1 VKIKWLQSALDDLDH
16 VEIYIAK
23 DNPTAAI
30 DTVLR
35 IIEVVGLLSKQ
46 PGMGRSGRVLGTKEL
61 VIPAT
66 PFIVPYRVIENN
78 VQILRVYH
86 NSRKWPEQLE

>member
-1 VKIKWLQSALDDLDH
+1 VKIKWLKTALDDLDH

-30 DTVLR
+30 DTVLQ
-35 IIEVVGLLSKQ
+35 IIEMVGLLSEQ
-46 PGMGRSGRVLGTKEL
+46 PGMGRSGRILGTKEL
-61 VIPAT
+61 VIPGT

-78 VQILRVYH
+78 IQILRVYH
-86 NSRKWPEQLE
+86 NSRKWPEQL

>member
-1 VKIKWLQSALDDLDH
+1 MKIKWLQTALDDLDQ
-16 VEIYIAK
+16 VEAYIAK

-30 DTVLR
+30 DTVLK
-35 IIEVVGLLSKQ
+35 IIEMVGLLNGQ
-46 PGMGRSGRVLGTKEL
+46 PGMGRSGRILETKEL
-61 VIPAT
+61 VIPDT

-86 NSRKWPEQLE
+86 NSRKWPDRF

>member
-1 VKIKWLQSALDDLDH
+1 MKIKWLQTALDDLDQ
-16 VEIYIAK
+16 VEIHIAK
-23 DNPTAAI
+23 DNPTTAI

-35 IIEVVGLLSKQ
+35 IIEMVGLLSEQ
-46 PGMGRSGRVLGTKEL
+46 PGMGRSGRILGTKEL
-61 VIPAT
+61 VIPTT

-86 NSRKWPEQLE
+86 NSRKWPELL

>member
-1 VKIKWLQSALDDLDH
+1 MKIKWLQTALDDLDQ
-16 VEIYIAK
+16 VEAYIAK

-30 DTVLR
+30 DTVLQ
-35 IIEVVGLLSKQ
+35 IIEMVGLLSEQ
-46 PGMGRSGRVLGTKEL
+46 PGMGRSGRILGTKEL
-61 VIPAT
+61 VIPDT

-86 NSRKWPEQLE
+86 NSRKWPERL

>member
-1 VKIKWLQSALDDLDH
+1 MALDDLDQ

-35 IIEVVGLLSKQ
+35 IIEMVGLLSEQ
-46 PGMGRSGRVLGTKEL
+46 PGMGRSGRILGTKEL

-66 PFIVPYRVIENN
+66 PFIVPYRVIDNN
-78 VQILRVYH
+78 VQILRVCH
-86 NSRKWPEQLE
+86 NSRKWPKQL

>member
-1 VKIKWLQSALDDLDH
+1 MKIKWLQSALDDLDQ

-30 DTVLR
+30 DTVLQ
-35 IIEVVGLLSKQ
+35 IIEMVGLLSEQ

-86 NSRKWPEQLE
+86 DSRKWLERL